1 MYMFNQQFNTANTTS
16 RGQNISKGQSQIVL
30 TRNNIT
36 STDGSNSTLVYQFP
50 SSVSFSNHAIALV
63 SAQMYYSWNNIGN
76 QQTLLNN
83 TFRYTWKVGAAAA
96 QPYTVTIPNGIYEI
110 ADINN
115 YLQYVF
121 ITNGHYLINSA
132 GQNVYYAEFLVS
144 ANRYAI
150 QVNTF
155 PLPTV
160 LPTGWTVPV
169 ANGPAGYAG
178 WPGFPSTTFNPSIT
192 LPGNFNLI
200 MGYTAN
206 FTTSQNDGNNTNL
219 SYFSSTAPQV
229 QPQST
234 LFVSC
239 SNISNIYS
247 NPTGII
253 YSITPTVAIG
263 EQIINQVSEFAW
275 ANLTGTTSSLTF
287 TLRGA
292 NQAVVNI
299 LDPTIVLVFL
309 IKELSSDMQK

>member
-1 MYMFNQQFNTANTTS
+1 MSFNQQFNAASTTA
-16 RGQNISKGQSQIVL
+16 RGSNISKGQSQIVL
-30 TRNNIT
+30 TRNNII
-36 STDGSNSTLVYQFP
+36 STDGSNSTLRYNFP
-50 SSVSFSNHAIALV
+50 SSVSFTNHAIALV

-76 QQTLLNN
+76 QQYLLNN
-83 TFRYTWKVGAAAA
+83 TFTYTWKFNTTT

-115 YLQYVF
+115 YLQF
-121 ITNGHYLINSA
+121 IMIQNAHYLINSA

-150 QVNTF
+150 QINTF
-155 PLPTV
+155 PVPTTLPS
-160 LPTGWTVPV
+160 GWSVPV
-169 ANGPAGYAG
+169 VNNQAGYAA
-178 WPGFPSTTFNPSIT
+178 WPGFPTTTFNPSIT
-192 LPGNFNLI
+192 LPANFNLI

-206 FTTSQNDGNNTNL
+206 FSTSQNDGNNTNL
-219 SYFSSTAPQV
+219 SYFSSTSPQV
-229 QPQST
+229 QPFPT

-253 YSITPTVAIG
+253 YSVTPVVKIG
-263 EQIINQVSEFAW
+263 EQITEQVSEFAW
-275 ANLTGTTSSLTF
+275 ANLTGTTSSLTV

-292 NQAVVNI
+292 NQAIINI

-309 IKELSSDMQK
+309 IKSMD